1 MATDRAVLENYM
13 QAAGLKYTLRDDY
26 IHTSFA
32 TDVYRNQDGGS
43 ALFMVVRLEEDG
55 EYIKVLAPNLYNFP
69 AAAPNAQTVFRVLLG
84 ICWRTKLIKFEYDEQ
99 DGEIRALVEFPLE
112 DAALTQKQFLR
123 CLNGLVQI
131 VDEYHPAIQSAIEGG
146 SGSLDEAEQFSDI
159 MRRTE
164 RLYKAAG
171 ILRDHQAEVS
181 SADLWLE
188 E

>member
-1 MATDRAVLENYM
+1 M
-13 QAAGLKYTLRDDY
+13 
-26 IHTSFA
+26 
-32 TDVYRNQDGGS
+32 
-43 ALFMVVRLEEDG
+43 
-55 EYIKVLAPNLYNFP
+55 
-69 AAAPNAQTVFRVLLG
+69 LLG